1 MPSPPSW
8 VFRKGKDLKEL
19 RDEDKKDKKKSKKSK
34 ATPYLNPK
42 NKIMLE
48 TKNRLGEKIRES
60 NRTKILLD
68 LEYMP

>member
-1 MPSPPSW
+1 MPPPFY

-19 RDEDKKDKKKSKKSK
+19 RDDDKKDKKKSKKTK

-48 TKNRLGEKIRES
+48 TKNSLGEKIRES
-60 NRTKILLD
+60 NRTKILMD